1 MFYKLAAAS
10 SLMAGVYWVQE
21 TKIDEGPP
29 PKPYPWTIHVVPHS
43 HDDVGW
49 LVTMNQYF
57 EGSKKDVAW
66 GNVKLELTTVIEA
79 LLDNPE
85 RKFSEVEMSFFK
97 KWYDLQNDSKK

>member
-1 MFYKLAAAS
+1 MLNKLALSAT
-10 SLMAGVYWVQE
+10 LMAGVYWL
-21 TKIDEGPP
+21 TKEPTLP
-29 PKPYPWTIHVVPHS
+29 SKPYPWTIHVVPHS

-57 EGSKKDVAW
+57 EGSKKDIAW

-79 LLDNPE
+79 LLANPE

-97 KWYDLQNDSKK
+97 KWYD